1 MFPSLEAMIHIK
13 RIYETPG
20 DHDGYRILVDRLWP
34 RGLSKENAH
43 VDRWMKEIAP
53 STELRKWFHH
63 EPEKWKEF
71 EQRYWIE
78 LSDKKEV
85 LTEVLNLE
93 KEHKKVTL
101 LYSAKDTLRNQAVVL
116 QEILMEMTG

>member
-71 EQRYWIE
+71 EQRYRIE

>member
-1 MFPSLEAMIHIK
+1 MIHIK

-63 EPEKWKEF
+63 EPEKWEAF
-71 EQRYWIE
+71 EHRYRIE
-78 LSDKKEV
+78 LSDKKEA

-93 KEHKKVTL
+93 KEHKKLTL

-116 QEILMEMTG
+116 QEILNGMTG